1 MGFRANASPS
11 NIVSGS
17 FGVEVITLDGSGL
30 GQGSDQPCREVTVW
44 PEASKS
50 IKIGESTSAANGGP
64 VLIADYLIIPIENT
78 NKLHFKGTSGDKVY
92 LLWRS

>member
-30 GQGSDQPCREVTVW
+30 GQGADQPCREVTVW

-50 IKIGESTSAANGGP
+50 IKIGRLVNPP
-64 VLIADYLIIPIENT
+64 VLRMVALFLLRII
-78 NKLHFKGTSGDKVY
+78 
-92 LLWRS
+92 